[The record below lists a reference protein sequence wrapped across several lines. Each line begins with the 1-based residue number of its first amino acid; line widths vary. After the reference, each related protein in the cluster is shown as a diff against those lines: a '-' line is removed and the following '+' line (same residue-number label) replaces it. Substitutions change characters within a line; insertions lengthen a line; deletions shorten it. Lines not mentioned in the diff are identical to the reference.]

1 MMKYFTLLVSSIM
14 ISLSLIP
21 NAVVTGEFIITQSY
35 LSAGSNKIAVHGQ
48 IENVGHRTHYVPS
61 VSVNFYVNNNLYA
74 SSTGYCDVAILG
86 PLATCNFG
94 VEVYKAPS
102 MGQVTYT
109 VNINSIL
116 QV

>member
-1 MMKYFTLLVSSIM
+1 MRYFTLLVSSLI

-21 NAVVTGEFIITQSY
+21 NGVVTGEFTVTHSY
-35 LSAGSNKIAVHGQ
+35 LSVGRNRLAVYGQ

-74 SSTGYCDVAILG
+74 SSTGYCDVAVLA

-94 VEVYKAPS
+94 VEIDEAPS
-102 MGQVTYT
+102 IGQVTYT
-109 VNINSIL
+109 VNINSVL